1 MSIRDR
7 AAGAIR
13 EALIAAVGRDA
24 IDAEGYVR
32 SVDTNLLGGL
42 TGGIRA
48 DFAAGAGHELE
59 AKMRAPHSSSALAV
73 NVFAPWRAA
82 PQGLELAGASGF
94 TELHFEKVCPTGLR
108 GTSPHLD
115 VVASNA
121 SHVIAVE
128 SKCLEYLTPKAPAFA
143 DAYAGIDDA
152 RSRSRWFKHVA
163 GPASAFR
170 HLDAA
175 QLVKHYLGLAREYEG
190 RSVTLLY
197 LYWEPSNWRDVS
209 ECVEHRAELQ
219 RFAYSVSGDPVRFAS
234 LSYPELWDIWAGA
247 TADHVAA
254 LRRRYAISV

>member
-1 MSIRDR
+1 MCHHIESSKRPVNHDHQRPRSWGFRD
-7 AAGAIR
+7 
-13 EALIAAVGRDA
+13 ALIAAVGRDA
-24 IDAEGYVR
+24 IDAEGYAR
-32 SVDTNLLGGL
+32 SIDWNLLGGL
-42 TGGIRA
+42 TDGIRD

-59 AKMRAPHSSSALAV
+59 AKMRALHSSSALAV

-82 PQGLELAGASGF
+82 PQWLELADVSGF

-143 DAYAGIDDA
+143 DAYRGIDA
-152 RSRSRWFKHVA
+152 RSGSRWFTHVA

-170 HLDAA
+170 RLVAA

-190 RSVTLLY
+190 SAILSPAVGGVNRQIART
-197 LYWEPSNWRDVS
+197 
-209 ECVEHRAELQ
+209 
-219 RFAYSVSGDPVRFAS
+219 AYFFQCPGPVRRICAS
-234 LSYPELWDIWAGA
+234 EPQHFSPLTRW
-247 TADHVAA
+247 
-254 LRRRYAISV
+254 SVV